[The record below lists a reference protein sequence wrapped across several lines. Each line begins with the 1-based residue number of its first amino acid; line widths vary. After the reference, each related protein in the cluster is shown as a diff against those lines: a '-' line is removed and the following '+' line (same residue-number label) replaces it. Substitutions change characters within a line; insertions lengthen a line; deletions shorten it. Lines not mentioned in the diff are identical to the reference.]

1 MIKDICYDVYIA
13 EIIKDDKES
22 YECRSLVSFNK
33 YNFCAY
39 DGYIDIEFFKAHDDC
54 IYIDKI
60 YYEDGTHDLKLL
72 INYKTAKN
80 ILNDINISK
89 EDFFKKHFYLV
100 LRENIEYYTFI
111 YLNGKFNIVSKKDNM
126 ESMIIQY
133 SADCTNHEFEKGIFN
148 EKNKLFEKSS
158 VTGIFLDSRHK
169 DININEIITPD
180 NYK

>member
-1 MIKDICYDVYIA
+1 MLSK
-13 EIIKDDKES
+13 IIQKIDDKYHTDSVRFNFDLLKER
-22 YECRSLVSFNK
+22 YYIVIFNK
-33 YNFCAY
+33 ISNNH
-39 DGYIDIEFFKAHDDC
+39 IDAS
-54 IYIDKI
+54 YV
-60 YYEDGTHDLKLL
+60 LLL

-158 VTGIFLDSRHK
+158 VTGIVLDSRHK

-180 NYK
+180 NYKEILNIND